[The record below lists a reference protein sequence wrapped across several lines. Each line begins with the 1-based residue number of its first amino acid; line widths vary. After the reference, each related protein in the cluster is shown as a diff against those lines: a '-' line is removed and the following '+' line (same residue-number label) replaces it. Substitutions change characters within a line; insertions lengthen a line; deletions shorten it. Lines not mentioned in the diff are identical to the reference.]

1 MITRISPRQQSRHTC
16 VRLRMNQKDGGWIC
30 DDVGSLA
37 EAVNLFWIGKQ
48 HGVANVYIDTLV
60 ESAAN
65 LAQLIRREAFLQGF
79 VVDDRRGVRNHRYC
93 IGGYLKDI
101 PQPYTRRWFDD
112 PTPRLVRTYIERDY
126 QHFYYFARIEE
137 EDNPIW
143 NRESNTW
150 QCAWDDANGQ
160 GKRFSAR
167 FQRYAQ
173 TTKYIQAVLGH
184 FFQSSQYAIDMD
196 KSIRIWRS

>member
-1 MITRISPRQQSRHTC
+1 M
-16 VRLRMNQKDGGWIC
+16 C

-37 EAVNLFWIGKQ
+37 EAVHLLWLGKQ
-48 HGVANVYIDTLV
+48 HGVTNVSVDNLV
-60 ESAAN
+60 ASAVN

-79 VVDDRRGVRNHRYC
+79 VVDNRRGTESHRYC

-112 PTPRLVRTYIERDY
+112 PTPRLVRAYIERDN
-126 QHFYYFARIEE
+126 QNLYYFARIEE

-143 NRESNTW
+143 NCERHAW

-160 GKRFSAR
+160 GKQFSAR
-167 FQRYAQ
+167 FERYAQ
-173 TTKYIQAVLGH
+173 TTKYMHAVLRH
-184 FFQSSQYAIDMD
+184 FFQSSQYAIDID
-196 KSIRIWRS
+196 QSVRVRRS